1 MGENSA
7 IPPRLLY
14 TRKLIFI
21 HNILLFGLA
30 QVTSYCLLANTIHWN
45 KEGERWHAED
55 IILVRGAPEGGSI
68 AQTDADADPEAEF
81 VSGHTLGLAVQP
93 DAREVCKRPK
103 CASA

>member
-1 MGENSA
+1 MARN
-7 IPPRLLY
+7 PWLLY

-21 HNILLFGLA
+21 HNIFLFVLA

-55 IILVRGAPEGGSI
+55 IVLVCGAHRGRFHL
-68 AQTDADADPEAEF
+68 ADADPEAEF
-81 VSGHTLGLAVQP
+81 VSGHTLGLAHQT
-93 DAREVCKRPK
+93 DARKGCKRPK